1 MLNHFFFRD
10 FNGKKLI
17 TNDFGRYCFLSDTE
31 FNQLLSDE
39 VSKESSKYQEMNE
52 KFFLYDGN
60 EEVFLQEVRDH
71 ARYSRSYLFSATA
84 LFIFVVTN
92 RCNAN
97 CLYCQAKD
105 SSSLNNGIMS
115 FETAERGVDI
125 ALESPVGHIN
135 IEFQGGEPLI
145 NFPVIKHI
153 VEYANEKAQAANKRI
168 TYSLVSNL
176 TLLTD
181 EIKSFIKEN
190 NVGLSTSLDGDK
202 ETHDFNRPLH
212 GDKPSFDLVLAKIKE
227 AKEAG
232 LRVGAIETTTSKTL
246 SRFKELVDT
255 YIDNEIGT
263 IFIRPLT
270 PLGVAKERWS
280 EIGYTPEEYVEFYRN
295 SIAYILQKNKEGH
308 RISEG
313 HAKIFLSK
321 MLYGDGVN
329 YMELRSPCGA
339 SIGQIAIYHD
349 GRVFTCDEGRMLA
362 EMGNDAF
369 KLGTIENTY
378 DELINSSVCKTAC
391 TASILET
398 IPACCDCAYSPY
410 CGTCPVINL
419 AFDNDIFARTPRNY
433 RCKVYEG
440 MMTVLFE
447 VLERNDP
454 QEIEILESWAR
465 GEF

>member
-17 TNDFGRYCFLSDTE
+17 TNDLGRYSFLSDNE
-31 FNQLLSDE
+31 FNQLLSE
-39 VSKESSKYQEMNE
+39 QIEKESEKYKELKE
-52 KFFLYDGN
+52 RFFVFDGN
-60 EEVFLQEVRDH
+60 REVFLQEIRDH
-71 ARYSRSYLFSATA
+71 ARYSRKYLFSATA

-105 SSSLNNGIMS
+105 SSSLNNGMMS

-125 ALESPVGHIN
+125 AFESPIEHIN

-153 VEYANEKAQAANKRI
+153 VEYANEKAKTERKHI

-181 EIKSFIKEN
+181 EIKEFIKEN
-190 NVGLSTSLDGDK
+190 NIGLSTSLDGDK

-212 GDKPSFDLVLAKIKE
+212 GNKPSYDIVIDKIKD
-227 AKEAG
+227 AQKDG
-232 LRVGAIETTTSKTL
+232 LRIGAIETTTSKTL
-246 SRFKELVDT
+246 SRYRELVDT
-255 YIDNEIGT
+255 YIENEIGT

-280 EIGYTPEEYVEFYRN
+280 EIGYTPDEYVEFYRN
-295 SIAYILQKNKEGH
+295 CISYILQKNKEGY
-308 RISEG
+308 RVSEG

-339 SIGQIAIYHD
+339 SIGQMAFYHD

-369 KLGTIENTY
+369 KLGTIENSY
-378 DELINSSVCKTAC
+378 DELLNSTVCKTAC

-398 IPACCDCAYSPY
+398 IPSCCDCAYSPY

-440 MMTVLFE
+440 MITVLFE
-447 VLERNDP
+447 VLERNDS

-465 GEF
+465 GEC

>member
-1 MLNHFFFRD
+1 M
-10 FNGKKLI
+10 
-17 TNDFGRYCFLSDTE
+17 
-31 FNQLLSDE
+31 
-39 VSKESSKYQEMNE
+39 
-52 KFFLYDGN
+52 
-60 EEVFLQEVRDH
+60 
-71 ARYSRSYLFSATA
+71 
-84 LFIFVVTN
+84 
-92 RCNAN
+92 
-97 CLYCQAKD
+97 
-105 SSSLNNGIMS
+105 
-115 FETAERGVDI
+115 
-125 ALESPVGHIN
+125 
-135 IEFQGGEPLI
+135 
-145 NFPVIKHI
+145 
-153 VEYANEKAQAANKRI
+153 
-168 TYSLVSNL
+168 
-176 TLLTD
+176 
-181 EIKSFIKEN
+181 
-190 NVGLSTSLDGDK
+190 
-202 ETHDFNRPLH
+202 
-212 GDKPSFDLVLAKIKE
+212 LAKIKE

-232 LRVGAIETTTSKTL
+232 LRIGAIETTTAKTL
-246 SRFKELVDT
+246 SRYKELVDT
-255 YIDNEIGT
+255 YIDHEIGT

-280 EIGYTPEEYVEFYRN
+280 EIGYTPEEYAEFYRN
-295 SIAYILQKNKEGH
+295 CVTYILQKYKEGY

-339 SIGQIAIYHD
+339 SIGQIAFYHG

-447 VLERNDP
+447 ILERNDP

-465 GEF
+465 GEN